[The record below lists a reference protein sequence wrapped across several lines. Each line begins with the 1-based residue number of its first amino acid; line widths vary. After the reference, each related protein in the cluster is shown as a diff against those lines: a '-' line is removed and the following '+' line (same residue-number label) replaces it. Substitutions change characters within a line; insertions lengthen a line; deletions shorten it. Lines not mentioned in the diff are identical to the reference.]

1 MATLGHPTSLVAN
14 STQATTAVLQDG
26 RSVGG
31 NGGYVT
37 GISPMAKGKF
47 LCGFQHLVL
56 CCKIVV

>member
-1 MATLGHPTSLVAN
+1 MAALGHPTSLVAN
-14 STQATTAVLQDG
+14 STQTTAAVLQDG

-47 LCGFQHLVL
+47 LYEFQHLTL
-56 CCKIVV
+56 SCKIVI